1 MLVRGLRSVR
11 FNSPFYRQPGAH
23 LSDPFTTSR
32 LGSPLR
38 LASVPASLP
47 RPVTLR
53 PKRFSHLPCR
63 SVSQSTTSMG
73 RGVGSKTEHAP
84 PKTSTIPVLSPPPRF
99 RRLSFTDG
107 RVCTEDGTP
116 ILEGVSTQAWT
127 TSGPDSDYLVL
138 GVETSDG
145 PACLADFPLGVLRCK
160 RWLACARNKLWWMTP
175 EWGVRG
181 RDLPPETQ
189 FLLMELDT
197 GEYVIMLPL
206 IDADTFRGTL
216 RPPRNSGPNGLN
228 PNGSD
233 LMYLRME
240 SGDDAV
246 LGTRWPHA
254 LLLASGDDPFALVDA
269 AVPEAAKYS
278 GTAKPLREKRL
289 PPSIDKFAWCSWDAF
304 YSSVSAQGLI
314 DGVQSLKAGGA
325 PPKLVII
332 DDGWQ
337 STDLE
342 SKFKGWQDPG
352 AAIIASAKEKM
363 RSLNGSIDD
372 VLETEQIAK
381 EIARELY
388 IEGESEMISAVL
400 RDVPAGSST
409 GKLLQEIKA
418 ADDESLES
426 IDYYTMAKQHDAFG
440 SAPGEEDINSHH
452 RHNSRRHRNVITR
465 ASLAVGQ
472 YVAGLVVGALQ
483 ALIILFYQWVV
494 DPAADGTWPV
504 KFFSYLTAG
513 PLRDPMLQ
521 FYADQTNFT
530 RRLVDV
536 RANAKFHGPEAT
548 PEAVHSG
555 KPEDLASV
563 VAHLRT
569 KLDVDYIYC
578 WHGLSAYWSG
588 VCPESPAMRKYRP
601 RLVYARPPRSLR
613 EIEPSMLWNPS
624 VLGGLG
630 AVYDPAPLFRDMHTY
645 LAAAGVTGVK
655 VDCQAGV
662 GMVGS
667 VTGGGS
673 AVAARYHAA
682 LEASVAEHFPDNDAI
697 NCMCHSTENIY
708 RWKDTAVARASDD
721 FFPTDTASHMPHV
734 AACAFN
740 GLFISA
746 LALPDFD
753 MFQSRHVVA
762 SLHAAARAVS
772 GGPVYVSDAPGHHNF
787 EILHQL
793 VLPDGGVLR
802 ALLPGRPTRDCL
814 FLDVLRDG
822 KSLLKIWNMNAHT
835 GVVGI
840 FNLQGSS
847 WDRNRRRFAFHSTSP
862 PRLTTTVRVIDVEP
876 IAAQLSREKS
886 QRAEQG
892 VRGVEAGHW
901 AAAHVHPLATDS
913 NSNSSNGNAHSQGIG
928 GYESDISSAADRAV
942 TNSGFSSENAYPSN
956 GIGKGTAANGHGDIH
971 HHHRMAVRPDAS
983 GDFAAYVNTSGKL
996 FRLPAGGGIDL
1007 TLDGSHASVVTFA
1020 RVSREMG
1027 VEFAALGLKNML
1039 NGGGAVRYVEV
1050 EADRSRAGLTSALS
1064 DSGTDTESYAD
1075 LVTGELMTD
1084 FEDGGS
1090 TPPVLP
1096 RFHVGLRGR
1105 GTLLALCSREPVLCT
1120 VDGYEVGF
1128 TYDGAESRLEVD
1140 VPQVGRH
1147 MEQNLVVQFR
1157 K

>member
-1 MLVRGLRSVR
+1 MGC
-11 FNSPFYRQPGAH
+11 
-23 LSDPFTTSR
+23 
-32 LGSPLR
+32 
-38 LASVPASLP
+38 
-47 RPVTLR
+47 
-53 PKRFSHLPCR
+53 PCR
-63 SVSQSTTSMG
+63 CACRALYPTLNFLHM
-73 RGVGSKTEHAP
+73 P
-84 PKTSTIPVLSPPPRF
+84 DLSSIF
-99 RRLSFTDG
+99 
-107 RVCTEDGTP
+107 
-116 ILEGVSTQAWT
+116 
-127 TSGPDSDYLVL
+127 
-138 GVETSDG
+138 
-145 PACLADFPLGVLRCK
+145 
-160 RWLACARNKLWWMTP
+160 
-175 EWGVRG
+175 
-181 RDLPPETQ
+181 
-189 FLLMELDT
+189 
-197 GEYVIMLPL
+197 LPL
-206 IDADTFRGTL
+206 SLF
-216 RPPRNSGPNGLN
+216 RNSGPNGLN

-233 LMYLRME
+233 IMYLRME

-246 LGTRWPHA
+246 LGKRWPHA
-254 LLLASGDDPFALVDA
+254 LLIASGDDPFALVDI

-314 DGVQSLKAGGA
+314 EGVQSLRAGGV

-337 STDLE
+337 STDLDA
-342 SKFKGWQDPG
+342 KFKGWQDPG
-352 AAIIASAKEKM
+352 AAIIASAKERM
-363 RSLNGSIDD
+363 RSLNGSLDD
-372 VLETEQIAK
+372 GAETEQAAK

-409 GKLLQEIKA
+409 GGLLQEIKA
-418 ADDESLES
+418 ADNDSLES
-426 IDYYTMAKQHDAFG
+426 IDYYTMAKQHDAVG
-440 SAPGEEDINSHH
+440 CAPGEEDIHSRRHH
-452 RHNSRRHRNVITR
+452 NTRRHRNVITR

-472 YVAGLVVGALQ
+472 YVAGLVVGAFQ

-504 KFFSYLTAG
+504 KFFSYMTAG
-513 PLRDPMLQ
+513 PLRAPMLQ

-530 RRLVDV
+530 RRLVDI

-555 KPEDLASV
+555 KREDLASV
-563 VAHLRT
+563 VAHLRNN
-569 KLDVDYIYC
+569 LDVDYIYC

-588 VCPESPAMRKYRP
+588 VCPDSPAMRKYRP

-630 AVYDPAPLFRDMHTY
+630 AVYDPAPLFHDMHAY

-667 VTGGGS
+667 VTGGGA

-682 LEASVAEHFPDNDAI
+682 LEASVAEHFPENDAI

-814 FLDVLRDG
+814 FVDVLRDG

-862 PRLTTTVRVIDVEP
+862 PRLTTTVRVTDVEP
-876 IAAQLSREKS
+876 LAAQLAREKS
-886 QRAEQG
+886 QRAG
-892 VRGVEAGHW
+892 HRGNGNEAGHW
-901 AAAHVHPLATDS
+901 AVAHTQPLADS
-913 NSNSSNGNAHSQGIG
+913 TSNSSNGNGYSQGSEVPSTRNG
-928 GYESDISSAADRAV
+928 GYESDISSAADGAV
-942 TNSGFSSENAYPSN
+942 TNGGFSSENAYASN
-956 GIGKGTAANGHGDIH
+956 GLGAPNGGAANGHAEGHH
-971 HHHRMAVRPDAS
+971 HHHRMPVRPDPS
-983 GDFAAYVNTSGKL
+983 GDFAAYINTSGKL
-996 FRLPAGGGIDL
+996 FRVPQGAGIDV

-1020 RVSREMG
+1020 RVSNELG
-1027 VEFAALGLKNML
+1027 VEFAPLGLKNML

-1050 EADRSRAGLTSALS
+1050 EPDRSRAGLASALS
-1064 DSGTDTESYAD
+1064 DSGTETESYAD

-1084 FEDGGS
+1084 FEDGGC

-1105 GTLLALCSREPVLCT
+1105 GTFLALCSKEPMLCT

-1128 TYDGAESRLEVD
+1128 TYEEVEGRLEVD
-1140 VPQVGRH
+1140 VPQVGKH